1 MNLPSNLQLR
11 VNHQGGVYLTEKED
25 LALWINVPRPKN
37 PTNFLQVSGK
47 LCMADNI
54 YIYIYTYLFRYTQI
68 HCMLIVDIFIIII

>member
-54 YIYIYTYLFRYTQI
+54 YIYTYLFRYTQI